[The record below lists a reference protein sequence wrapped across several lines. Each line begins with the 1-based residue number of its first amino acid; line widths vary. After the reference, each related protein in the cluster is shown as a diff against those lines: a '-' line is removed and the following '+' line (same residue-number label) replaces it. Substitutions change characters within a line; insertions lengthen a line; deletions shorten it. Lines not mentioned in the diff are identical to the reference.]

1 MPHARRARLTAPYA
15 VRDAFIRAC
24 RALAHGGLI
33 AGQDGN
39 LSVRLDNDHLLITP
53 AGARKGE
60 LDVDDLCE
68 ISLEGRHLA
77 GRGTASTEHRLHLA
91 AYRARADV
99 RAVVHA
105 HPPTATGFASAGRT
119 IPDNVLPELIVLVG
133 PVALA
138 PFTMPGT
145 DEVGQAT
152 EPLFREHDAVLLAN
166 HGAVTLGT
174 TLQQALDRMESL
186 EHGAR
191 IIAAAESA
199 GGVVTLGQSVVA
211 ALRERRARPVPNPPV
226 RETN

>member
-1 MPHARRARLTAPYA
+1 MHGRRVTRLTAPFA
-15 VRDAFIRAC
+15 LREQFVRAC
-24 RALAHGGLI
+24 HTLSRGGLI

-39 LSVRLDNDHLLITP
+39 VSVKLDNGHLLITP

-60 LDVDDLCE
+60 IDVDDLCE
-68 ISLEGRHLA
+68 VSVDGTALA
-77 GRGTASTEHRLHLA
+77 GRGAPSSEYRLHLA

-105 HPPTATGFASAGRT
+105 HPPTATGFAVAGRT
-119 IPDNVLPELIVLVG
+119 IPDDVLPELVVLVG

-138 PFTMPGT
+138 PFAMPGT
-145 DEVGQAT
+145 DEVGAGT
-152 EPLFREHDAVLLAN
+152 EPLFRTHDAILLAN
-166 HGAVTLGT
+166 HGAVTVGV

-191 IIAAAESA
+191 IIAAAERC
-199 GGVVTLGQSVVA
+199 GGVITLEQSVVA

-226 RETN
+226 REN